1 MEAWNV
7 ECSQTTISGLP
18 GHLSP
23 MVELDLVRRRLRLA
37 VGTPN
42 AMDSAETTG
51 ALIRRYLEGDSV
63 DGQLPM
69 SGHGRNVPSSSHRR
83 GHDSRD
89 DVVRRHGGPLTED
102 AAAAADAFFEG
113 IGGAADA
120 SLRYGDFVGVGGG
133 MARPPTARE

>member
-63 DGQLPM
+63 DWSAAHEWARAGRPEFARIDAGTTREM
-69 SGHGRNVPSSSHRR
+69 MWSG
-83 GHDSRD
+83 DT
-89 DVVRRHGGPLTED
+89 VVRWTED
-102 AAAAADAFFEG
+102 AAAAADALFEG
-113 IGGAADA
+113 IGE
-120 SLRYGDFVGVGGG
+120 RC
-133 MARPPTARE
+133 